1 MNCTP
6 LRTRQRAMV
15 DNEGGAKTV
24 ASFYRD
30 DSNKVSF
37 GLPYDPRPNIIAVNF
52 SEGNAGDF
60 HLVMNEISGNVP
72 ATSENFRRISA
83 DFRTIPERC

>member
-1 MNCTP
+1 
-6 LRTRQRAMV
+6 MV

-30 DSNKVSF
+30 DSNEVSF

-52 SEGNAGDF
+52 SEWNPGDF

-72 ATSENFRRISA
+72 ATSENFRRISE